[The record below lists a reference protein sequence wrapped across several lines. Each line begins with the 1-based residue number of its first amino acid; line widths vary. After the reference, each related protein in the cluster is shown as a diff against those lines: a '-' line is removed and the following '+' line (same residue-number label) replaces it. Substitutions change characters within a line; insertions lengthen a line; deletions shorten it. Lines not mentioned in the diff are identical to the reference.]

1 MMLSRLQK
9 IMCVVSLGV
18 ALVLFSGANSFAAVE
33 LNVEAIEAEVAA
45 AVAAGDDPVLAA
57 KTAVVN
63 AVKTI
68 LAENQEYPGGLE
80 ALQLDILDALAGLNI
95 TGLDLADI
103 LLAGNHALG
112 ITIDPAIEAY
122 EAATPAATAPGAQ
135 GRARA
140 RAQGGNAYGPGG
152 KPANGSPT

>member
-1 MMLSRLQK
+1 MLSRLQK
-9 IMCVVSLGV
+9 IMCIISLGV
-18 ALVLFSGANSFAAVE
+18 ALVLFSGASSFAAIE
-33 LNVEAIEAEVAA
+33 FNVEAIEAEIAA
-45 AVAAGDDPVLAA
+45 AVAAGEEPVLAA
-57 KTAVVN
+57 KTAVAN
-63 AVKTI
+63 AVKAI
-68 LAENQEYPGGLE
+68 LAENPDYPGGIE

-95 TGLDLADI
+95 TGLDLADV

-122 EAATPAATAPGAQ
+122 EAATTPGAQ

-140 RAQGGNAYGPGG
+140 RTQGGNAYGPGG